1 MLGVCLLSSSAA
13 GRGSDSERELTPVAG
28 DTWDDHDPSA
38 NITLSSPVGRLLAA
52 FDVSDEG

>member
-1 MLGVCLLSSSAA
+1 MLGVCLLSSAA
-13 GRGSDSERELTPVAG
+13 GCGSDSERELTPVAD

-38 NITLSSPVGRLLAA
+38 NITLSSPVGRLPVA